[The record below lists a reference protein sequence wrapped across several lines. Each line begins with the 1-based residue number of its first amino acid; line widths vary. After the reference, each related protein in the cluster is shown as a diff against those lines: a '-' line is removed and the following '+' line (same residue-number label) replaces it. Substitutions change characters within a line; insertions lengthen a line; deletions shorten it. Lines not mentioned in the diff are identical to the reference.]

1 MFVTSPMMATSPWAT
16 KPVTPARTI
25 DHPQMINVRPS
36 ISDRSAGTRADS
48 IAGAIDG
55 ATGIP
60 SAVAPRSR
68 SWSLVFSVG
77 GGGVVIVLEDHRRV
91 FLSAHGVEN
100 LGEGIGESFL
110 FGGKQAFERFEQP
123 LLRDGGRALER
134 RASGAREIEHE
145 TAGVV
150 AGAIARDESPPHP
163 SRGERRGPG
172 PVGGGA
178 LRPIAP
184 RQRRRF
190 C

>member
-48 IAGAIDG
+48 TAGAIDG

-68 SWSLVFSVG
+68 SWSLVFSFG
-77 GGGVVIVLEDHRRV
+77 GGGVVIVLLEDHRRV

-100 LGEGIGESFL
+100 LGEGIGESSL
-110 FGGKQAFERFEQP
+110 FGGKQA
-123 LLRDGGRALER
+123 
-134 RASGAREIEHE
+134 
-145 TAGVV
+145 
-150 AGAIARDESPPHP
+150 
-163 SRGERRGPG
+163 
-172 PVGGGA
+172 
-178 LRPIAP
+178 
-184 RQRRRF
+184 
-190 C
+190 